1 MIGDRGATGRRR
13 HPRQHTHRIAD
24 CFMWTG
30 DGQSLSVAGADPAL
44 GHAAAFAVSGH
55 LRRVDGVYLV
65 TGRVTLAG
73 GRDALAAGEITFA
86 PAATGRYVT
95 EVTNQFTGCCPD
107 PDSWPAVVCA
117 LDRLGVPHPGTFT
130 DDVIFRRCPQPAAS
144 PTSCGMAT
152 SPAPSPTARWCRAS
166 AWPPGT
172 TARPRIGA
180 RPGRLLGGSSY
191 EAGCYA
197 APSRFWV
204 IPHVRGRVEVGRGQS
219 RAIDGPA
226 RLSDGRS
233 GPHRLGGRTDWACR
247 NRFCG
252 SQRALTACSRG

>member
-1 MIGDRGATGRRR
+1 MIGDRGATGKA
-13 HPRQHTHRIAD
+13 PTPAPAHTSDSRLFHVDRGRA
-24 CFMWTG
+24 G
-30 DGQSLSVAGADPAL
+30 SLGGGSRSGAR
-44 GHAAAFAVSGH
+44 HAAAFAVAGH
-55 LRRVDGVYLV
+55 LRRVDRVYLV

-73 GRDALAAGEITFA
+73 GRDALAAGEIAFA

-107 PDSWPAVVCA
+107 PDSWPAVLCA

-144 PTSCGMAT
+144 ATSCGMAT

-204 IPHVRGRVEVGRGQS
+204 IPHGSWARRGWPGSVPGPSTDLPGCRTVDPDLTGSAVVPIGRAGTGS
-219 RAIDGPA
+219 AGPSA
-226 RLSDGRS
+226 
-233 GPHRLGGRTDWACR
+233 P
-247 NRFCG
+247 
-252 SQRALTACSRG
+252 